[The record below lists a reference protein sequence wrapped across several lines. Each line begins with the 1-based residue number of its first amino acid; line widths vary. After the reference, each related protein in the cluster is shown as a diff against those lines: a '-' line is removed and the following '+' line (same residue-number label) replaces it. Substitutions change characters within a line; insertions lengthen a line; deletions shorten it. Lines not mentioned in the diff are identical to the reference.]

1 MPEAFIPYTVTGR
14 FERGIMARTHGD
26 PAALIDR
33 VKQEVGCRSRR
44 RDYADR
50 FADRI
55 SHAVLTRL
63 PGSASCSWVSLRL
76 WVWCSWRSASTGA

>member
-1 MPEAFIPYTVTGR
+1 
-14 FERGIMARTHGD
+14 
-26 PAALIDR
+26 
-33 VKQEVGCRSRR
+33 VGCRSRR